1 MPISEDLRSTL
12 AVHIG
17 MAGWDE
23 IERKTAIPAMVFM
36 GFLEHDLDIP
46 LSVAETI
53 AGYLGCR
60 LTRPNARWRREWQE
74 KRTAPPKKPACR
86 ASSAPAIVPFPGAK
100 R

>member
-23 IERKTAIPAMVFM
+23 IEQKTAIPATVLM
-36 GFLEHDLDIP
+36 GFLEQDLDIP

-74 KRTAPPKKPACR
+74 QRKTPPKKSAR
-86 ASSAPAIVPFPGAK
+86 QSSSGPAIIRFPGTT